1 MSRVKPSYKVTD
13 TCVGMMYWQIP
24 FISHMGHGSD
34 INYKALHQTLDD
46 VMFISEPFPG
56 KSAFYS
62 FYKLFFSSLLF

>member
-46 VMFISEPFPG
+46 VMFISEPVFG

-62 FYKLFFSSLLF
+62 FYKVFFSSLLF